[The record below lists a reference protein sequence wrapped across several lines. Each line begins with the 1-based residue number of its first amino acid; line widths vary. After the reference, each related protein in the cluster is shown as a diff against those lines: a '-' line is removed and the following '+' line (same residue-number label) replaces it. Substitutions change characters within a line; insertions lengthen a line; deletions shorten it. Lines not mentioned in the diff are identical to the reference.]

1 MIDSFRGKYYFLSN
15 FYNARVTY
23 KGFTF
28 QNNESAFQSA
38 KLIDFSK
45 VGETK
50 LWYDGKEY
58 SFLDA
63 PPNVAKMIGRRVPL
77 RPDWEEVKY
86 DVMYEIVKAKFIQNP
101 DLKEKLLSTGDEY
114 LVEGNHWGDRTWGQ
128 VNGVGKNWLGK
139 ILMKVREELR

>member
-1 MIDSFRGKYYFLSN
+1 M
-15 FYNARVTY
+15 
-23 KGFTF
+23 
-28 QNNESAFQSA
+28 
-38 KLIDFSK
+38 
-45 VGETK
+45 
-50 LWYDGKEY
+50 
-58 SFLDA
+58 
-63 PPNVAKMIGRRVPL
+63 

-139 ILMKVREELR
+139 ILMKVREELK